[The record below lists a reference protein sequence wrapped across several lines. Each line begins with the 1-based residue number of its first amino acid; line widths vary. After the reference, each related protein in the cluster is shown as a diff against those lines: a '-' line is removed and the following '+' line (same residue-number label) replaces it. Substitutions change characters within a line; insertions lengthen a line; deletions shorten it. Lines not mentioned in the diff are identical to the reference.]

1 MDVNE
6 ARQTLAREILT
17 RIYDAAYIKIMANYD
32 LLSDEDFEA
41 IENKMGDFLPVP
53 PHPVRTET
61 AYRLLAERNEA

>member
-17 RIYDAAYIKIMANYD
+17 RIYQDAYIKVAEQYD
-32 LLSDEDFEA
+32 LLSDEDFVA
-41 IENKMGDFLPVP
+41 IQNKAYDLLPVL

-61 AYRLLAERNEA
+61 AYRLLAERNA